1 MKNEMACF
9 KMQRANIQALI
20 TKSNDW
26 RDWIDVLT
34 RICADSIVVRGEKP
48 TIDGESSP
56 ALPAKAVHAVKPSNN
71 HYSILSDNDSPQVGE
86 TIDVQPEKQL
96 EEPREK
102 PVPAE
107 QIVTVIGDEPREVTN
122 ADETIEDSPPV
133 GEKIE
138 DIPAEQTIPIT
149 GDKREDT
156 FFFGQQPCHYYY
168 TSFIG
173 TKLF

>member
-1 MKNEMACF
+1 
-9 KMQRANIQALI
+9 MQHANIQTLI
-20 TKSNDW
+20 TEGNEW
-26 RDWIDVLT
+26 QDWIDELT
-34 RICADSIVVRGEKP
+34 RICVNLIIGRSEKP
-48 TIDGESSP
+48 TTDGESSP
-56 ALPAKAVHAVKPSNN
+56 ALPVGAVYAVKPSNN
-71 HYSILSDNDSPQVGE
+71 HYSILLDKYNPQVDE

-107 QIVTVIGDEPREVTN
+107 QTITVIGDDPWEGTD

-149 GDKREDT
+149 GDKPQKGDRSLE
-156 FFFGQQPCHYYY
+156 
-168 TSFIG
+168 
-173 TKLF
+173 

>member
-1 MKNEMACF
+1 M
-9 KMQRANIQALI
+9 
-20 TKSNDW
+20 
-26 RDWIDVLT
+26 T

-102 PVPAE
+102 PVFAV
-107 QIVTVIGDEPREVTN
+107 QTITVTEDEPREGTDDDAAVKTN
-122 ADETIEDSPPV
+122 TLPVPTSDSQDIWEGEVKVADLTNPKKCGRCTCNGNNTGTSPNSHTCPRCPCLQLIREIF
-133 GEKIE
+133 GK
-138 DIPAEQTIPIT
+138 
-149 GDKREDT
+149 KRS
-156 FFFGQQPCHYYY
+156 G
-168 TSFIG
+168 
-173 TKLF
+173 